1 MFISIVVVNFCSVSL
16 ACLVVNALSL
26 VLCIVNVVVAAT
38 AAAADDA
45 TATTAVQ
52 PLQPSPL
59 LLSIAFVIVIVAV
72 NLTVDDVGFHC
83 CAC

>member
-26 VLCIVNVVVAAT
+26 VLCIVNVVV